1 MLYGSPMSTAP
12 PVLPETIRAVILD
25 MDGVITDTASVHAAA
40 WKRLF
45 DDYLRGR
52 ADRTGEPFVPFEED
66 DYRRFVDGKPRFA
79 GVRSFLAS
87 RGIELPEG
95 DPTDSPDRETVSGLG
110 NRKNELFLER
120 LRRYGADP
128 YPSTVTLVRE
138 MQARGIRT
146 AAVSASRN
154 MSEVLDA
161 AGLTGLFVVRVDGA
175 QAAELGLPGK
185 PDPAIFIEAVRRL
198 GEEPAHA
205 AVVEDALAGVEAG
218 SRGGFGLV
226 VGVDRTGHADA
237 LRAAGAD
244 IVVSDLAELHLPFER
259 RNVRD
264 LPDALDHPD
273 EIRSLLRGRHLAV
286 FLDYDGTLT
295 PIVERPEDAL
305 LPDGTRMVIARLGAL
320 VPVAIVSGRD
330 LADVRNVVGVDRI
343 AYAGSHGFD
352 LVLPDGSAQ
361 QRATEFLPDLEAAAA
376 ELSDGLEAFPAARI
390 ERKAFGIAVHVRQLS
405 DDLVPSVEALV
416 DGVAAAHPR
425 LRRTGGKKVFELR
438 PNVEWDKGRALEWLV
453 EQLRLGTDA
462 LPMYIGDDETDE
474 DAFRVVRARGL
485 GIVVRGEGDDR
496 PTLARYAL
504 RDTDEARRFLELLI
518 DLTSARRQ
526 T

>member
-1 MLYGSPMSTAP
+1 
-12 PVLPETIRAVILD
+12 
-25 MDGVITDTASVHAAA
+25 
-40 WKRLF
+40 
-45 DDYLRGR
+45 
-52 ADRTGEPFVPFEED
+52 
-66 DYRRFVDGKPRFA
+66 
-79 GVRSFLAS
+79 
-87 RGIELPEG
+87 
-95 DPTDSPDRETVSGLG
+95 
-110 NRKNELFLER
+110 
-120 LRRYGADP
+120 
-128 YPSTVTLVRE
+128 
-138 MQARGIRT
+138 
-146 AAVSASRN
+146 

-161 AGLTGLFVVRVDGA
+161 AGLTGLFAVRVDGA
-175 QAAELGLPGK
+175 LAAELGLPGK
-185 PDPAIFIEAVRRL
+185 PDPAIFIEAARRL
-198 GEEPAHA
+198 GEEPAHS

-264 LPDALDHPD
+264 LPDALDRAD
-273 EIRSLLRGRHLAV
+273 EIRSLLPGRHLAV

-305 LPDGTRMVIARLGAL
+305 LPDGTRMAIERLGAL

-330 LADVRNVVGVDRI
+330 LADVRNLVGVERI

-405 DDLVPSVEALV
+405 DALVPSVEALV

-438 PNVEWDKGRALEWLV
+438 PNVEWDKGRALERLV
-453 EQLRLGTDA
+453 EELRLGTDV

-474 DAFRVVRARGL
+474 DAFRVVRERGL
-485 GIVVRGEGDDR
+485 GIVARGEGDDR

-504 RDTDEARRFLELLI
+504 RDTGEVHRFLELLI
-518 DLTSARRQ
+518 DMTSARRQ